1 MHAKRAEIAAAIR
14 DSPVTIVSG
23 ATGSG
28 KSTQL
33 PKICLELGRG
43 QAGMIGHTQPRRIAA
58 QALAN
63 RISEELGTAPGDLV
77 GYQVRFVDRTSPRT
91 LVKLM
96 TDGLLLRELEGDPLL
111 ERYDTL
117 ILDEAHERNLNV
129 DFLLGVCKRLVGR
142 RPELRVIVTSATIE
156 TRRFAEFFG
165 GAPVVDVEGRSYPV
179 EIRYRPLEEESA
191 DAPSLPEAIGSALD
205 ELLANAQGIDG
216 DALVFLPGERQITET
231 RDYLQRG
238 GARDWDVLPLYARL
252 SAPEQQRVFA
262 PHARRRVVLATNVAE
277 TSLTIPGVRFVVD
290 TRPRAHQSLQPA
302 SQVPAPA
309 DRAGVAGQ
317 RRAACGPLRPGGRGH
332 LHPPVWRG
340 RLRDARRVH
349 GPGDPAH
356 QPGEPDP
363 ADGGARARRA
373 RGFPVPRC
381 AGHAPAQRRLPP
393 AAGTERRRRRSP
405 DHAPRPADGTTAGRS
420 AARAHPA
427 RGRPVCAA

>member
-1 MHAKRAEIAAAIR
+1 M
-14 DSPVTIVSG
+14 TIVSG

-63 RISEELGTAPGDLV
+63 RISEELGTTPGDLV

-111 ERYDTL
+111 VRYDTL

-179 EIRYRPLEEESA
+179 EIRYRPL
-191 DAPSLPEAIGSALD
+191 
-205 ELLANAQGIDG
+205 
-216 DALVFLPGERQITET
+216 V
-231 RDYLQRG
+231 
-238 GARDWDVLPLYARL
+238 
-252 SAPEQQRVFA
+252 
-262 PHARRRVVLATNVAE
+262 
-277 TSLTIPGVRFVVD
+277 
-290 TRPRAHQSLQPA
+290 
-302 SQVPAPA
+302 
-309 DRAGVAGQ
+309 
-317 RRAACGPLRPGGRGH
+317 
-332 LHPPVWRG
+332 
-340 RLRDARRVH
+340 
-349 GPGDPAH
+349 
-356 QPGEPDP
+356 
-363 ADGGARARRA
+363 
-373 RGFPVPRC
+373 
-381 AGHAPAQRRLPP
+381 
-393 AAGTERRRRRSP
+393 
-405 DHAPRPADGTTAGRS
+405 
-420 AARAHPA
+420 
-427 RGRPVCAA
+427 